1 MKLNVGQKKALK
13 LMQNGNNVFLTGG
26 AGTGK
31 TFLLH
36 YFLDTPKV
44 KSKNILVCAPT
55 GVAALQA
62 GGSTLH
68 RTFGIPIK
76 ALDPM
81 ENIGEISD
89 SLKSAE
95 IIIVDE
101 ISMCRVDVFQFFT
114 RKIIEAEKES
124 KIHKQIILIGD
135 FFQLP
140 PVVLTKKKVG
150 ERYSDRD
157 ILEMNYGANASDGFP
172 FSSPCWSILGFK
184 TAILTEIVRQKDS
197 EFAES
202 LNMLRVGIPDGLKWI
217 NDNSATEAMT
227 DAITLCSRNDEAAE
241 INQKKLSILR
251 GKAET
256 YNTITTG
263 EKLKASDM
271 PVPLCLKLKVGCRV
285 MSLVNDR
292 NKLPLYSNGSLGTIV
307 KIQHNNI
314 VKIPHSNET
323 SEDYITVAFD
333 NGNTV
338 DIKPYTWEITR
349 YIARKEKGKVV
360 VQQEVIATITQYPL
374 QIAYAVTIH
383 KAQGQSYEKLIVKPQ
398 NCFLPGHLY
407 VALSRATSIKGLF
420 LASPLSSDQLI
431 CSEKVK
437 SFYSGN
443 TSSGTESNLTVE
455 QKEIIQK
462 IRSDVLALPYYQ
474 NRTSPT
480 ATTVISKAKKTVSTQ
495 RNNNISEPPNPIA
508 IIFESSSLSIQ
519 KSFLS
524 ILSVLSKKNV
534 TEKNY
539 ICAYNALSS
548 TKKNIARASLF

>member
-1 MKLNVGQKKALK
+1 MKLNSGQKKALK
-13 LMQNGNNVFLTGG
+13 LMQNGSNVFLTGG

-36 YFLDTPKV
+36 YFLDSPKI

-81 ENIGEISD
+81 EDVGDISD

-95 IIIVDE
+95 IIVVDE

-114 RKIIEAEKES
+114 RKIIKAEKES

-140 PVVLTKKKVG
+140 PVVLSKKKVG

-157 ILEMNYGANASDGFP
+157 ILAMNYGTDASDGFP

-197 EFAES
+197 KFAES
-202 LNMLRVGIPDGLKWI
+202 LNMLRVGVSDGLKWI
-217 NDNSATEAMT
+217 NDNSASEALT

-241 INQKKLSILR
+241 INSKKLSGLR
-251 GKAET
+251 GKIET

-263 EKLKASDM
+263 EKIKASDM

-307 KIQHNNI
+307 KMQ
-314 VKIPHSNET
+314 HSNE
-323 SEDYITVAFD
+323 SNENCITVAFD
-333 NGNTV
+333 NGNTI
-338 DIKPYTWEITR
+338 DLKPYTWEITR
-349 YIARKEKGKVV
+349 YIAHKEKGKVV

-383 KAQGQSYEKLIVKPQ
+383 KAQGQSYEKLIVEPK

-407 VALSRATSIKGLF
+407 VALSRATTIMGLS
-420 LASPLSSDQLI
+420 LASSLCNDQLI
-431 CSEKVK
+431 CSDKVK
-437 SFYSGN
+437 AFYNGN
-443 TSSGTESNLTVE
+443 ISLDITDLTAE

-462 IRSDVLALPYYQ
+462 IKSDVLALPYYQ
-474 NRTSPT
+474 QLTSQPAQPAST
-480 ATTVISKAKKTVSTQ
+480 IKPKARGSVSTKR
-495 RNNNISEPPNPIA
+495 RNNIPNSSNMKKSPIA
-508 IIFESSSLSIQ
+508 IIFESSSTGIQ
-519 KSFLS
+519 KSFLA
-524 ILSVLSKKNV
+524 ILSVLSKQNV
-534 TEKNY
+534 TKENY
-539 ICAYNALSS
+539 ICTYDALSE
-548 TKKNIARASLF
+548 TKKSIARASLF